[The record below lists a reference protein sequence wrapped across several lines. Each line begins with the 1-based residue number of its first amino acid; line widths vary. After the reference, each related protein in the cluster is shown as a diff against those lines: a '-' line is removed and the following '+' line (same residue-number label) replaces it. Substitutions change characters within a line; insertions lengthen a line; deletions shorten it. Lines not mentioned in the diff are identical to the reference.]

1 MNLTIRVFFIIELVS
16 KDDSTRTEAIGDT
29 ILSGEIIQ
37 PHDDMMKQM
46 HEHDLRE
53 TSVWQGTENTPATL
67 LDNPDPALNVA
78 DMLRCSSSID
88 NDVGG
93 MISNLIELIVHQYCL
108 NGETCMSVNCHDSLK
123 EETELGS

>member
-1 MNLTIRVFFIIELVS
+1 VLFIVELVA
-16 KDDSTRTEAIGDT
+16 KDDFTRAEAIRDT
-29 ILSGEIIQ
+29 ILCGEIIQ
-37 PHDDMMKQM
+37 PHDNMMKQM

-78 DMLRCSSSID
+78 DMLRCSGSID
-88 NDVGG
+88 NGVGG
-93 MISNLIELIVHQYCL
+93 VISNLVELIVHQYSL
-108 NGETCMSVNCHDSLK
+108 NSETGTSVNCHDSLK